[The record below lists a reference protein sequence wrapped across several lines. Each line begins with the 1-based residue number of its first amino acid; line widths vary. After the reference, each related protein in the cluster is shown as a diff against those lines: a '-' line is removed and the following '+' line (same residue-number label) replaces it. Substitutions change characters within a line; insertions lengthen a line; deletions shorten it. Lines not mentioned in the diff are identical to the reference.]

1 MAVGRTPNPCS
12 VGSTPASPAKVLIEE
27 AWQAFEKVEHFPEDE
42 PDGLINLITLRNK
55 IPRLLRELKA
65 LHDAGKKK
73 PSPDF
78 SDEG

>member
-1 MAVGRTPNPCS
+1 MWKKPEREKPDPSDRIG
-12 VGSTPASPAKVLIEE
+12 VLIEE

-55 IPRLLRELKA
+55 VPRLLRELKA

-73 PSPDF
+73 PPPDF